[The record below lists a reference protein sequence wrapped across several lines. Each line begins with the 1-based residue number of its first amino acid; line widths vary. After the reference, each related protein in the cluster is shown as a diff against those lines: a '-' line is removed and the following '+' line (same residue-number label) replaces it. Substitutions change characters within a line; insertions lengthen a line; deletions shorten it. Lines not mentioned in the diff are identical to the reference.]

1 MKRCARCA
9 RRARPPPD
17 ARPLPLGWLFSP
29 RPFSPP
35 LPSDEPRLTTAP
47 LSSYPPRSDALELSD
62 AFGLA
67 LVSGVSSSKRSRMED
82 QMFGKMGAL
91 TLTLDISNGASS
103 SGAVARRSARED
115 RAARRARGQ
124 KRAGVTY
131 KNGVAHVRLDL
142 GATGATGATSVW
154 DQIRARVDATEPW
167 SLELRRATA
176 ESVRGLNDVGRDGD
190 ATVPFGASFPTST
203 STYARR
209 LTSLSL
215 RSGRGVGDEGARILA
230 SALAN
235 AVPSLRFLDL
245 SGNDLGRA
253 GAEALAEALLVSS
266 SGSSYPVGVAAAFA
280 ASAPVSATAPC
291 ALEVLD
297 LSANRVGSEGA
308 RALATA
314 LSRRGCPRLR
324 RLDLSQNVIGAK
336 GAAAA
341 ADVLLSQVRAWA
353 APGSR
358 SSSASVSSSFKAHAL
373 EELNLRHNGCGD
385 AGAAA
390 VANALRESAAES
402 AKRAKESRGIAPASL
417 LDDARYE
424 PRALRALRLGF
435 NGVTEIGARALAD
448 ALIAVRESARDALGE
463 EAARDACVVRE
474 LDLACNAVGAAGAR
488 ALGAALDS
496 GVEEI
501 DLGNNALGDE
511 GAKCVA
517 KALKENASTRKV
529 LLAGNDIGAEGAW
542 WIADAM
548 CVNAD
553 VRWLDLGSN
562 RVGDGGAED
571 IAEELKT
578 NAGVQFL
585 DLRRN
590 DIGARGAE
598 ALADAAEANDGLTG
612 VCLRG
617 NRVDARCQANVRAR
631 VGLRV
636 DVELQRVGVGGW
648 GR

>member
-1 MKRCARCA
+1 MAKCAVPSA
-9 RRARPPPD
+9 SLLHGVTYLGAPGASASGSPGLYDPSYSASAGETMVTSRP
-17 ARPLPLGWLFSP
+17 AASYRPLSLATKNPRWLPLGVQ
-29 RPFSPP
+29 
-35 LPSDEPRLTTAP
+35 
-47 LSSYPPRSDALELSD
+47 SSATVIFDDMSW
-62 AFGLA
+62 
-67 LVSGVSSSKRSRMED
+67 SGAAR
-82 QMFGKMGAL
+82 
-91 TLTLDISNGASS
+91 
-103 SGAVARRSARED
+103 SGAVD
-115 RAARRARGQ
+115 NHDVVTVVDDIL
-124 KRAGVTY
+124 KRF
-131 KNGVAHVRLDL
+131 L
-142 GATGATGATSVW
+142 GATPKP
-154 DQIRARVDATEPW
+154 R
-167 SLELRRATA
+167 
-176 ESVRGLNDVGRDGD
+176 
-190 ATVPFGASFPTST
+190 
-203 STYARR
+203 RR
-209 LTSLSL
+209 L
-215 RSGRGVGDEGARILA
+215 V
-230 SALAN
+230 
-235 AVPSLRFLDL
+235 
-245 SGNDLGRA
+245 
-253 GAEALAEALLVSS
+253 
-266 SGSSYPVGVAAAFA
+266 
-280 ASAPVSATAPC
+280 
-291 ALEVLD
+291 
-297 LSANRVGSEGA
+297 
-308 RALATA
+308 
-314 LSRRGCPRLR
+314 
-324 RLDLSQNVIGAK
+324 
-336 GAAAA
+336 
-341 ADVLLSQVRAWA
+341 
-353 APGSR
+353 
-358 SSSASVSSSFKAHAL
+358 
-373 EELNLRHNGCGD
+373 
-385 AGAAA
+385 AAA

-488 ALGAALDS
+488 ALGTALDS

-636 DVELQRVGVGGW
+636 DVEMQRVGVGGW